1 MFKAQPS
8 FWHMLLPALGLH
20 GLLLAYPIEMKG
32 GLNATLPKPGKPVRV
47 ITLPSASLLSQ
58 VKKPGVRKPI
68 NLSSNARSASLLP
81 LKRAIAPKMS
91 AAPPKVASKP
101 TALASKPSQSSKS
114 TPSAPP
120 TPPVTPAN
128 EFQMEGTAAGCIGSK
143 TQDCFALTES
153 DGRLVAS
160 RIEEN
165 FRKKGYD
172 LSSLE
177 LEQEHGMKVYQLSK
191 RGQPKQGQP
200 KDYLH
205 VFWDE
210 TGTVYFRNPSVL
222 SYAEL
227 ALKARQ

>member
-32 GLNATLPKPGKPVRV
+32 GLNATLPKPGKAVRV

-58 VKKPGVRKPI
+58 IKKPGVRKPV
-68 NLSSNARSASLLP
+68 NPSFKAQSTSSLQ
-81 LKRAIAPKMS
+81 LKRAVAPKIATAS
-91 AAPPKVASKP
+91 PKAASKP
-101 TALASKPSQSSKS
+101 TALASKPLPASNP

-128 EFQMEGTAAGCIGSK
+128 EFQMEGAAAGCISSK
-143 TQDCFALTES
+143 AQDCFALTES

-172 LSSLE
+172 LSSLD
-177 LEQEHGMKVYQLSK
+177 LEQEHSMKVYQLSK

-200 KDYLH
+200 EDYLH

-210 TGTVYFRNPSVL
+210 TGTVYFRNPSIL